1 MKNGL
6 IVILVIVISLLLIP
20 FIAMQFTMEVN
31 WAVGD
36 FITAGMLLLA
46 TGVVYL
52 IIMKKVKNIKVKISY
67 VVAILALLSI
77 VWIELAVGIFGTPFA
92 GS

>member
-77 VWIELAVGIFGTPFA
+77 VWIELAVGIFGIPFA